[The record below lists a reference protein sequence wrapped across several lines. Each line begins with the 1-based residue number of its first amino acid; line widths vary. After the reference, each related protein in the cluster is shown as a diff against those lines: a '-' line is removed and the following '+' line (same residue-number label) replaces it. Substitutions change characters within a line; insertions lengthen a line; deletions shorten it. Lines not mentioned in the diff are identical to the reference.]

1 MTSKTSYNNVGKYI
15 WQQLRATR
23 SFILL
28 VAVVYMAIGPLLL
41 ALSMSS
47 LGVSANPLPML
58 QMLFK
63 DYYTVYFFAA
73 VAFATLGV
81 IYVTRY
87 QNVQT
92 QSNYYHSLPVSRSRL
107 LAGRVLAL
115 VIVQLLL
122 LLIVTVA
129 SIVASMLFA
138 RSIGES
144 AIVGPLVQSAALHFV
159 YIMLV
164 FLLAMAITLF
174 AGQLTASTV
183 GQILMTVVLHA
194 TVLLLSGVGSMFL
207 DSFAETHYSGGW
219 TSNLVKFNIF
229 YLFANVG
236 NIDSDFE
243 IVNPLMTSSDLVSL
257 IDVSRLVWPLS
268 MTLICVGL
276 TVVLL
281 VGSFLLYRRRAVEK
295 AGDTLMFA
303 WVGSAV
309 KAIYVI
315 IGGLFGGFALFSMA
329 SHSFVAFVLGVVIAA
344 VVVHIVAEMIYS
356 QDVNGIRQHWLST
369 LVPMAL
375 AIAVAFLFHSG
386 IVNYDDH
393 LPKADSIEA
402 AAISFNDSA
411 SDGKALSTAAAK
423 SPETINKVVAAM
435 EAANAARIHDEDMMV
450 ENAEDEVKIV
460 PTQTLVVSYKTAL
473 GGKTSR
479 YYNVPTEDAAKIMAP
494 FLNDSHYYEAT
505 WSSLMNMELENVAE
519 LLVDGNGFA
528 DFASIDSEV
537 TLIADSDTNDKMSKT
552 ERATR
557 LERSEALLQAMKSD
571 LKKRNADVLASRVVG
586 YVTYGGATGEK
597 NSAVWGMRYP
607 VYADDSA
614 TVALL
619 QDWRDQ
625 GILPEEHTTLSAALT
640 GMAIKTVTYDD
651 SEQGYTVTGTM
662 SNEDFIN
669 AWLAGDFVYTDQAD
683 RYGFD
688 VNKKQGVIVVDA
700 TSDTSMPVSPLMRD
714 VDSPSDDVSQ
724 THSSY
729 ASFYYKNK
737 ADA

>member
-41 ALSMSS
+41 AFQMSS

-58 QMLFK
+58 QVLFK

-73 VAFATLGV
+73 VALATLGV

-144 AIVGPLVQSAALHFV
+144 AIVGPLVQSAGLHFV

-194 TVLLLSGVGSMFL
+194 TFIVCSGVGSMFL

-219 TSNLVKFNIF
+219 ISNLVKFNIF
-229 YLFANVG
+229 YLFADVG
-236 NIDSDFE
+236 NIDSEFE
-243 IVNPLMTSSDLVSL
+243 IVNSLMTSGDLVSL
-257 IDVSRLVWPLS
+257 LDVGRLVWPMS
-268 MTLICVGL
+268 MTLICIVL
-276 TVVLL
+276 TTALL
-281 VGSFLLYRRRAVEK
+281 VGSFLLYRCRAVEK

-315 IGGLFGGFALFSMA
+315 IGGLSGGFVLFSMA

-386 IVNYDDH
+386 IVSYDDH

-402 AAISFNDSA
+402 AAISFNDSG
-411 SDGKALSTAAAK
+411 SDGKVLNTEAAK

-435 EAANAARIHDEDMMV
+435 EAANAARIHHEDMMV
-450 ENAEDEVKIV
+450 ENPEDEVEVV
-460 PTQTLVVSYKTAL
+460 PTQTLIVSYKTAL

-479 YYNVPTEDAAKIMAP
+479 YYNVPTEEAAKIMAP
-494 FLNDSHYYEAT
+494 FLNDPHYYEAA

-519 LLVDGNGFA
+519 LFVDGNGFA
-528 DFASIDSEV
+528 DFASIDSDV
-537 TLIADSDTNDKMSKT
+537 ILISDGSSQMSKA
-552 ERATR
+552 ERAAR
-557 LERSEALLQAMKSD
+557 LERSEALLKALKSD

-607 VYADDSA
+607 VYVGDSA

-625 GILPEEHTTLSAALT
+625 GILPEEQSTLSAALT

-714 VDSPSDDVSQ
+714 VDGRFDDVAQ
-724 THSSY
+724 THTSY

>member
-1 MTSKTSYNNVGKYI
+1 MTSKTSYNNIGKYI

-41 ALSMSS
+41 AFQMSS

-58 QMLFK
+58 HVLFV
-63 DYYTVYFFAA
+63 DYYQVYFFAA
-73 VAFATLGV
+73 IILATLGV

-92 QSNYYHSLPVSRSRL
+92 QSNFYHSLPVSRSRL

-129 SIVASMLFA
+129 SVVASMLFA
-138 RSIGES
+138 HSIGES
-144 AIVGPLVQSAALHFV
+144 AIVGPLVTSAALHFV

-164 FLLAMAITLF
+164 FLLAMAIVLF

-183 GQILMTVVLHA
+183 GQILMTVVLHG
-194 TVLLLSGVGSMFL
+194 TILVCSGVASLFL
-207 DSFAETHYSGGW
+207 DAFAETYYNGGW

-229 YLFANVG
+229 YLFADVG
-236 NIDSDFE
+236 NIDRGFDV
-243 IVNPLMTSSDLVSL
+243 VNPLMTTGDLTAML
-257 IDVSRLVWPLS
+257 TPQKLVWPMS
-268 MTLICVGL
+268 MTLLCVGL
-276 TVVLL
+276 TVALL
-281 VGSFLLYRRRAVEK
+281 VGTFLLYRRRAVEK

-303 WVGSAV
+303 WVGSV
-309 KAIYVI
+309 IKGIYVVL
-315 IGGLFGGFALFSMA
+315 GGLFGGFALFGMA
-329 SHSFVAFVLGVVIAA
+329 SHSFLAFVLGVVIAA
-344 VVVHIVAEMIYS
+344 VIVHIVAEMIYS

-369 LVPMAL
+369 LVPMAV
-375 AIAVAFLFHSG
+375 AIVVAFLFHSG
-386 IVNYDDH
+386 IVSYDEH
-393 LPKADSIEA
+393 LPKADNIQA
-402 AAISFNDSA
+402 ATISFNDSV
-411 SDGKALSTAAAK
+411 SDGQALKTAAAK
-423 SPETINKVVAAM
+423 DPATINKVVAAM
-435 EAANAARIHDEDMMV
+435 EAANAARISDDDMVV
-450 ENAEDEVKIV
+450 ENPEDEAEIV
-460 PTQTLVVSYKTAL
+460 PTQTLLVSYKTAL

-479 YYNVPTEDAAKIMAP
+479 YYNVSTEDAAKIMAP
-494 FLNDSHYYEAT
+494 FLNDAHYYESA

-519 LLVDGNGFA
+519 LFVDGNGFA
-528 DFASIDSEV
+528 DFAAIDSEL
-537 TLIADSDTNDKMSKT
+537 TLITDSDSNDNMSKA
-552 ERATR
+552 ERTTR
-557 LERSEALLQAMKSD
+557 LERSEALLNAIKSD
-571 LKKRNADVLASRVVG
+571 LKKRNADVLASRVIG
-586 YVTYGGATGEK
+586 YVTYGGATGDR
-597 NSAVWGMRYP
+597 SRSVWGMRYP
-607 VYADDSA
+607 IYAGDSA
-614 TVALL
+614 TAALL
-619 QDWRDQ
+619 QEWRDN
-625 GILPEEHTTLSAALT
+625 GILPEEQSTLSAALT
-640 GMAIKTVTYDD
+640 GMEIKTVTYDD

-700 TSDTSMPVSPLMRD
+700 TGDTSMPVSPLMRD
-714 VDSPSDDVSQ
+714 VESPSGDVSQ

-737 ADA
+737 ADD

>member
-183 GQILMTVVLHA
+183 GQILMTVVLHG
-194 TVLLLSGVGSMFL
+194 TIILCSGVSSMFL
-207 DSFAETHYSGGW
+207 DSFAETYYNGGW

-229 YLFANVG
+229 YLFADAG
-236 NIDSDFE
+236 NIDSGFE
-243 IVNPLMTSSDLVSL
+243 LVNPLMNAGDLASL
-257 IDVSRLVWPLS
+257 LDVGRLVWPMS

-276 TVVLL
+276 TVALL

-303 WVGSAV
+303 WVGSVV
-309 KAIYVI
+309 KAIYVLL
-315 IGGLFGGFALFSMA
+315 GGFFGGFALFSMA

-344 VVVHIVAEMIYS
+344 VIVHIVAEMIYS

-375 AIAVAFLFHSG
+375 AITVAFLFHSG
-386 IVNYDDH
+386 IVSYDDH
-393 LPKADSIEA
+393 LPKAESIEA

-411 SDGKALSTAAAK
+411 SDGKALNTEAAK
-423 SPETINKVVAAM
+423 DPAIINKVTAAM
-435 EAANAARIHDEDMMV
+435 EAANAVRIRHEDMMV
-450 ENAEDEVKIV
+450 ENPEDEATIA
-460 PTQTLVVSYKTAL
+460 PTQTLLISYKTAL

-479 YYNVPTEDAAKIMAP
+479 YYNVPTEEAAKIMAP
-494 FLNDSHYYEAT
+494 FLNDPHYYETA
-505 WSSLMNMELENVAE
+505 WSSLMNMKLENVTE
-519 LLVDGNGFA
+519 LVVNGNGFA
-528 DFASIDSEV
+528 DFASIDSELS
-537 TLIADSDTNDKMSKT
+537 LISDGSAQMSKA
-552 ERATR
+552 ERAAR
-557 LERSEALLQAMKSD
+557 LERSEALLKAVKSD
-571 LKKRNADVLASRVVG
+571 LKKRNAEVLASRVVG
-586 YVTYGGATGEK
+586 YVTYGGATGDK
-597 NSAVWGMRYP
+597 SKSVWGMRYP
-607 VYADDSA
+607 IYAGDSA

-724 THSSY
+724 THFSY